1 MNLCFNVKFLVLID
15 GIYILIVEV
24 ALMSNTNAQLS
35 VYVMLIRFPILWTD
49 SVVGGAR
56 NSLML

>member
-1 MNLCFNVKFLVLID
+1 MA
-15 GIYILIVEV
+15 YILIVEV